1 MQPVMRLKR
10 VSVVFSINHCHNRPP
25 FWSST
30 ISWTNSFFSLR
41 SLPLSNIKLFANC
54 FFGRRFAIAMAGRS
68 EHLVQ
73 NNGNIGIGRL
83 NHVNSRLVRQ
93 RLTGG
98 LVVRS
103 VYKLMFPLSF
113 CFLSHRHQWID
124 RNANRGSLLFKT
136 NRIYIHGTYDRC
148 HLFDWLVHHLVVLW
162 QTKKVEKTT
171 DTRLFDFNRGLDVVS
186 MLPNAGPTLF
196 VRLAMSVCQW

>member
-1 MQPVMRLKR
+1 
-10 VSVVFSINHCHNRPP
+10 
-25 FWSST
+25 
-30 ISWTNSFFSLR
+30 
-41 SLPLSNIKLFANC
+41 
-54 FFGRRFAIAMAGRS
+54 MAGRS

-98 LVVRS
+98 LVVCS
-103 VYKLMFPLSF
+103 DLQTNIPLSS
-113 CFLSHRHQWID
+113 CFLSHRHQRID

-148 HLFDWLVHHLVVLW
+148 HLFDRLVHHLVVLR
-162 QTKKVEKTT
+162 QMKKPKKTT
-171 DTRLFDFNRGLDVVS
+171 DKRLFDFNRGLDVVS
-186 MLPNAGPTLF
+186 VLPNAGPTLF